1 MIKAFQII
9 DTYTNDSGEKGYVVM
24 NDEDRVTKN
33 FDDLYPLVI
42 LNREIYKTLRVESN
56 QIYKVRKKTRIII
69 YIE

>member
-9 DTYTNDSGEKGYVVM
+9 DTYTNNSGEKGYVVM

>member
-9 DTYTNDSGEKGYVVM
+9 DTYTNDSGENGYVVM